1 MIYLF
6 RKGKFKKFE
15 RKGRLMRRYHHYG
28 IPTFEQRSDETLVE
42 VQGFK
47 FYSTPF
53 EGNKWH
59 IQWHRFPEGH
69 GLPELVTQ
77 VPHLAFQVD
86 DLDAEIKGCNILFG
100 PYTPLEGYRVAM
112 IEEQGVPIELV
123 ETSLTDEKLA
133 LLEQEEFG
141 K

>member
-1 MIYLF
+1 M
-6 RKGKFKKFE
+6 RK
-15 RKGRLMRRYHHYG
+15 YHHYG
-28 IPTFEQRSDETLVE
+28 IPTQEKRKDETLVE
-42 VQGFK
+42 TGGFR

-77 VPHLAFQVD
+77 VPHIAFQVD
-86 DLDAEIKGCNILFG
+86 DLDAEIAGCEIAGGKILFG
-100 PYTPLEGYRVAM
+100 PYSPLEGFRVAM

-123 ETSLTDEKLA
+123 ETSLTDEELAALEKKKL
-133 LLEQEEFG
+133 G
-141 K
+141 KSY

>member
-1 MIYLF
+1 M
-6 RKGKFKKFE
+6 RK
-15 RKGRLMRRYHHYG
+15 YHHYG
-28 IPTFEQRSDETLVE
+28 IPTEQIRDDETLIE
-42 VQGFK
+42 VGGFK

-59 IQWHRFPEGH
+59 IQWHRFPKDH

-77 VPHLAFQVD
+77 VPHIAFQVD
-86 DLDAEIKGCNILFG
+86 DLDSEIKGCKVLFG
-100 PYTPLEGYRVAM
+100 PYSPLEGYRVAV

-123 ETSLTDEKLA
+123 ETTLSDQELS
-133 LLEQEEFG
+133 LLEQKEFE

>member
-1 MIYLF
+1 
-6 RKGKFKKFE
+6 
-15 RKGRLMRRYHHYG
+15 MRVFHHYG
-28 IPTFEQRSDETLVE
+28 IPTTEQRDDETLVE
-42 VQGFK
+42 VGGFK

-53 EGNKWH
+53 EGNRWH

-86 DLDAEIKGCNILFG
+86 DLDREIEGANILFG
-100 PYTPLEGYRVAM
+100 PYSPLEGYRVAM

-123 ETSLTDEKLA
+123 ETKLSDEELSE
-133 LLEQEEFG
+133 LERKEFNKG
-141 K
+141 YQ

>member
-1 MIYLF
+1 MQ
-6 RKGKFKKFE
+6 
-15 RKGRLMRRYHHYG
+15 MRRYHHYG
-28 IPTFEQRSDETLVE
+28 IPTTEKRDDESLVE
-42 VQGFK
+42 VRGFK

-53 EGNKWH
+53 EANQWH

-77 VPHLAFQVD
+77 VPHIAFQVE
-86 DLDAEIKGCNILFG
+86 DLDKEIEGCKVLYG

-123 ETSLTDEKLA
+123 ETSLSNEQLA
-133 LLEQEEFG
+133 VLEQEKLG
-141 K
+141 KTY

>member
-1 MIYLF
+1 M
-6 RKGKFKKFE
+6 RK
-15 RKGRLMRRYHHYG
+15 YHHYG
-28 IPTFEQRSDETLVE
+28 IPTQEKRDDETLVE
-42 VQGFK
+42 VGGFR

-77 VPHLAFQVD
+77 VPHIAFQVD
-86 DLDAEIKGCNILFG
+86 DLDAEIQGAKVLFG
-100 PYTPLEGYRVAM
+100 PYSPLEGYRVAM

-123 ETSLTDEKLA
+123 ETKLTDEELA
-133 LLEQEEFG
+133 LLEQKEFD
-141 K
+141 KPRN

>member
-1 MIYLF
+1 M
-6 RKGKFKKFE
+6 RK
-15 RKGRLMRRYHHYG
+15 YHHYG
-28 IPTFEQRSDETLVE
+28 IPTEQKRDDESLVQ
-42 VQGFK
+42 VDGFK

-77 VPHLAFQVD
+77 VPHIAFQVD
-86 DLDAEIKGCNILFG
+86 DLDAEIKGCKVLFG
-100 PYTPLEGYRVAM
+100 PYSPLKGYRVAM

-123 ETSLTDEKLA
+123 ETKLSVEELA
-133 LLEQEEFG
+133 ILEQKELG
-141 K
+141 KSY